1 MPEIRSVTGPAVAL
15 ADGRAPADMP
25 PARRRWTLAL
35 AGLGAFMSA
44 LDVVVVAT
52 ALPTMRT
59 QLGASLADLEW
70 TINAYNLALGCL
82 MLTGAALGDRFGRR
96 RMYVL
101 GLVVFT
107 AGSVLAALSPGA
119 GLLIAARVVQGAGGA
134 VLVPLTLTLI
144 SDAFGVEKRGAAI
157 GIWGGI
163 TGLGVAAGPVVGGA
177 VVQGISWQWIFW
189 LNVPVGLVVAA
200 LSASRLRES
209 RGPRPQL
216 DIAGLVLAGAG
227 LFALTWAAVRAPAVG
242 WASAEVTGAL
252 AAGVILMLGF
262 VAWERRARYPM
273 LPLAYFRRRGFA
285 TANGVIFFQ
294 FISLIGSLFFITQLF
309 QVGLGYS
316 PLGAGLRILVWMAMP
331 MLVAP
336 VAGALAD
343 RVGNRPFMFSGLA
356 LQAAG
361 LGWLAAVARP
371 GVGYGTLVA
380 PLIVAGVGIAMCFPT
395 VANAVTASVPDGDVG
410 VAAGTNN
417 ALNALGGVFGVAILA
432 AVFAARGSYASP
444 AAFIDGF
451 RPAEWTVARDGGP
464 LADLQARLS
473 GSVTPVSADA
483 ADLVVAGQFIDA
495 HRPGILVL
503 NAGAAPLPR
512 PLQHQ
517 TWQTFS
523 RNWEVDVQH
532 VFHWTREALLAPL
545 NPGSLVITMSSGA
558 APRGSPLSGGYA
570 GAKATVR
577 FITSYAAEESA
588 RAGLAIRF
596 ISVLPQLTPETTLGA
611 PGVAAYASRAGLDTA
626 AFVRQLGPVLTPEQ
640 ADHSVLELVTITS
653 QDAGA
658 FLLTGSGL
666 TPVTD

>member
-1 MPEIRSVTGPAVAL
+1 MPEMTSATGPSAAL
-15 ADGRAPADMP
+15 ASSRGQTEVP
-25 PARRRWTLAL
+25 PVRRRWTLAL

-70 TINAYNLALGCL
+70 TINAYNLTLGCL

-101 GLVVFT
+101 GLATFT
-107 AGSVLAALSPGA
+107 AGSVMAALSPGA

-134 VLVPLTLTLI
+134 VLV
-144 SDAFGVEKRGAAI
+144 
-157 GIWGGI
+157 
-163 TGLGVAAGPVVGGA
+163 
-177 VVQGISWQWIFW
+177 
-189 LNVPVGLVVAA
+189 
-200 LSASRLRES
+200 
-209 RGPRPQL
+209 
-216 DIAGLVLAGAG
+216 LAGAG
-227 LFALTWAAVRAPAVG
+227 LFALTWAAVRAPTVG
-242 WASAEVTGAL
+242 WGSAEAIGAL
-252 AAGVILMLGF
+252 AAGVMLMLAF

-336 VAGALAD
+336 VAGTLAD

-361 LGWLAAVARP
+361 LGWLAAVVRP
-371 GVGYGTLVA
+371 GVSYGTLVA
-380 PLIVAGVGIAMCFPT
+380 PLIVAGIGIAMCFPT
-395 VANAVTASVPDGDVG
+395 VANAVTSSVPDGDVG

-451 RPAEWTVARDGGP
+451 RAAEWTAAAVAAVGVP
-464 LADLQARLS
+464 I
-473 GSVTPVSADA
+473 A
-483 ADLVVAGQFIDA
+483 A
-495 HRPGILVL
+495 
-503 NAGAAPLPR
+503 
-512 PLQHQ
+512 
-517 TWQTFS
+517 
-523 RNWEVDVQH
+523 
-532 VFHWTREALLAPL
+532 LAP
-545 NPGSLVITMSSGA
+545 SKSA
-558 APRGSPLSGGYA
+558 ARELA
-570 GAKATVR
+570 G
-577 FITSYAAEESA
+577 
-588 RAGLAIRF
+588 
-596 ISVLPQLTPETTLGA
+596 
-611 PGVAAYASRAGLDTA
+611 
-626 AFVRQLGPVLTPEQ
+626 
-640 ADHSVLELVTITS
+640 
-653 QDAGA
+653 
-658 FLLTGSGL
+658 
-666 TPVTD
+666 